1 MRSYKV
7 YVHQY
12 KIPLLALMAALG
24 AVLLALGVWSYPYDK
39 PFDNAPLKS
48 LMGINLVVALTGI
61 VMVGV
66 GVYMLYDYEATKK
79 KFEAMM
85 ATDSEALFRRNQ
97 IELERLALKLS
108 LKEEQQVLAALKRY
122 RIR

>member
-1 MRSYKV
+1 MRSYKH
-7 YVHQY
+7 YIHQY
-12 KIPLLALMAALG
+12 KIPFSVLLAVLG
-24 AVLLALGVWSYPYDK
+24 AVLLVLGMWSYPYND
-39 PFDNAPLKS
+39 PYENAPLES
-48 LMGINLVVALTGI
+48 LRGINMMVALLGI
-61 VMVGV
+61 IMLGV
-66 GVYMLYDYEATKK
+66 GLYLLYEYAATKR

-108 LKEEQQVLAALKRY
+108 IKEEQQVLATLKKY

>member
-1 MRSYKV
+1 MRSYKH
-7 YVHQY
+7 YIHQY
-12 KIPLLALMAALG
+12 KIPLAVLLAILG
-24 AVLLALGVWSYPYDK
+24 AVLMALGVWSYPYND
-39 PFDNAPLKS
+39 PFENAPLKE
-48 LMGINLVVALTGI
+48 LRGINMMVAMAGI
-61 VMVGV
+61 VMLGV
-66 GVYMLYDYEATKK
+66 GLYMLYDYAATKR
-79 KFEAMM
+79 KFEALM